1 MAWHQRAGLIAATFA
16 LILSVPPMARAAS
29 EADIDRLVMIQD
41 CNDLAVL
48 YNQVLDT
55 HDVSLL
61 PRVFASDSVIDLRAS
76 GEYSGL
82 PAITAFI
89 IKYGAVQTQKHRHF
103 LSNILITA
111 DGADKAKGSAYVAD
125 FYYDATDK
133 TLKFFPVT
141 LVGSFA
147 YEFKRTPQGWRIARV
162 TLERDRAA
170 GESPVSAI
178 RNTAP
183 PEAAR

>member
-1 MAWHQRAGLIAATFA
+1 MKIYYWVASLALAVMVLSAPMA
-16 LILSVPPMARAAS
+16 ARAATT
-29 EADIDRLVMIQD
+29 EEIDRLVMIQD
-41 CNDLAVL
+41 CTDLAVL

-61 PRVFASDSVIDLRAS
+61 PRIFASDSVIDLRAS

-89 IKYGAVQTQKHRHF
+89 TKYGAVQTQKHRHF
-103 LSNILITA
+103 LSNIFIEA
-111 DGADKAKGSAYVAD
+111 DGPGKAKGSAYVAD
-125 FYYDATDK
+125 FYYDANDK

-147 YEFKRTPQGWRIARV
+147 YAFKRTPDGWRIARV

-170 GESPVSAI
+170 GESPVNAI
-178 RNTAP
+178 RNNAGTGTAP
-183 PEAAR
+183 